1 MYFNPNNCNYPLPSS
16 YQNKYPLVLIYFFN
30 KICIHYSGL
39 TLEGDLGEE
48 VDL

>member
-1 MYFNPNNCNYPLPSS
+1 MFFNPSNCNYPLPPS

-48 VDL
+48 VAL